1 MDAASAAAI
10 ARGAEAVVVGS
21 ALVEKVRTSLDA
33 GGRATLTTVTAVAGL
48 VAELAGGVRSVRQQ
62 AAE

>member
-1 MDAASAAAI
+1 
-10 ARGAEAVVVGS
+10 VVGS

-33 GGRATLTTVTAVAGL
+33 AGKATPATVTAVAAL
-48 VAELAGGVRSVRQQ
+48 VADLAAGVRGARQQ